1 MKVSVS
7 RENKPRGEMLMNRLV
22 LEAYARLK
30 SCKGG
35 AEELLDRFLCNS
47 VGFPAGS
54 LEEDY
59 EEFAQEANENSNS
72 PEGFS
77 NYIYAKYMSYKF

>member
-1 MKVSVS
+1 
-7 RENKPRGEMLMNRLV
+7 MNRLV

-35 AEELLDRFLCNS
+35 AEELLDRYLCSS
-47 VGFPAGS
+47 VGFLPIGS

-59 EEFAQEANENSNS
+59 EEFAKEANENSNS
-72 PEGFS
+72 QEGFS
-77 NYIYAKYMSYKF
+77 NYIYAKYMAYKF